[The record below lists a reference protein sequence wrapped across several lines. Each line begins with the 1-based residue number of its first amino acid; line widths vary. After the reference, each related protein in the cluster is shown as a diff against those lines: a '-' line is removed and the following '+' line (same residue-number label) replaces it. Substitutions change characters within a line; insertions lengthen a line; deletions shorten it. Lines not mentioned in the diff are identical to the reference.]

1 MTKSPAP
8 FPGFSTAEMDGIWAA
23 PNMVAAMLEFEAAL
37 ALALADAGL
46 APNTEAEAVAAAC
59 RQPVEDPEAILA
71 TTWETGTP
79 LIALVDVVTARLET
93 DSERQWVHHGAT
105 SQDAIDTALML
116 NARAALGVLEV
127 SLLRISRLLHALIG
141 AYRSQPEMGRTF
153 LQHARPTTFGRRA
166 AGWLEPTLRHVQRLR
181 QARSQLAFQLGG
193 PVGSLTDYG
202 PAAPQV
208 VRALAERLDLQA
220 PTLPWHTDRS
230 RIWALV
236 EAVEGPVRATSKIA
250 MDLALLAQS
259 DIEEIRVR
267 SGGSSSMSGKR
278 NPIDPIRALA
288 TAEACRGAAAMIT
301 GARPHEL
308 DRGLGSWHV
317 EWYALPILFQTASAV
332 FEAVGDSLETMEVD
346 GDVMAARVPVDSEE
360 RLQSATAAQIDSVI
374 DLFDEVVGGD

>member
-23 PNMVAAMLEFEAAL
+23 ANVVAAMLEFEAAL

-46 APNTEAEAVAAAC
+46 APREEAEAVAAAC
-59 RQPVEDPEAILA
+59 RQPVEDPEAILT

-79 LIALVDVVTARLET
+79 LIALVDVVTARLEN
-93 DSERQWVHHGAT
+93 DSERHWVHHGAT

-116 NARAALGVLEV
+116 NARGSLVVLED
-127 SLLRISRLLHALIG
+127 SLLRISRLLRALTE
-141 AYRSQPEMGRTF
+141 AHRSQPEMGRTF

-166 AGWLEPTLRHVQRLR
+166 AGWLEPTLRHIQRIRL
-181 QARSQLAFQLGG
+181 ARNQLAFQLGG

-202 PAAPQV
+202 SQAHQLV
-208 VRALAERLDLQA
+208 LALADRLGLQA
-220 PTLPWHTDRS
+220 PILPWHTDRS

-236 EAVEGPVRATSKIA
+236 EAVEGPVRTSSKIA

-259 DIEEIRVR
+259 DIEELRVR
-267 SGGSSSMSGKR
+267 SGKSSSMSGKR
-278 NPIDPIRALA
+278 NPIDPVRALA
-288 TAEACRGAAAMIT
+288 SAEACRGAAAMIT
-301 GARPHEL
+301 RAKPHEL

-332 FEAVGDSLETMEVD
+332 FEALGDSLETLEID
-346 GDVMAARVPVDSEE
+346 GEAMAAQVPAESEE
-360 RLQSATAAQIDSVI
+360 GLQSATATQIDAVI

>member
-23 PNMVAAMLEFEAAL
+23 ANMVAAMLEFEAAL

-46 APNTEAEAVAAAC
+46 APRGEAEAVATAC
-59 RQPVEDPEAILA
+59 RQPVEDPEAILT
-71 TTWETGTP
+71 TTWATGTP
-79 LIALVDVVTARLET
+79 LIALVDVVAARLGT
-93 DSERQWVHHGAT
+93 DSERHWVHHGAT
-105 SQDAIDTALML
+105 SQDAIDTALIL
-116 NARAALGVLEV
+116 NARRALVVVED
-127 SLLRISRLLHALIG
+127 SLLRISRLLHGLTNAH
-141 AYRSQPEMGRTF
+141 RSQPEMGRTF

-166 AGWLEPTLRHVQRLR
+166 AGWLEPTLRHIQTIREVRG
-181 QARSQLAFQLGG
+181 QLAFQLGG
-193 PVGSLTDYG
+193 PVGNLTDYG

-208 VRALAERLDLQA
+208 VRALAERLDLRA

-236 EAVEGPVRATSKIA
+236 EAVEGPVRTTSKIA

-259 DIEEIRVR
+259 GIEELTVR
-267 SGGSSSMSGKR
+267 TGKSSSMSGKR

-288 TAEACRGAAAMIT
+288 SAEACQGAAAMIT
-301 GARPHEL
+301 RAKPHEL

-332 FEAVGDSLETMEVD
+332 FEAVGDSLQTLEVD
-346 GDVMAARVPVDSEE
+346 GDAMAARVPTDSEE
-360 RLQSATAAQIDSVI
+360 RLQSATATQIDAVI